1 MVAGSVSGI
10 RIGRGN
16 NMWEMN
22 KKLDTFKFVSEIMR
36 SESQV
41 EQSRADIIDYLIKRV
56 QKREEQL
63 KEIKNMCSHEIDQNI
78 KNEWILENIISES
91 EL

>member
-1 MVAGSVSGI
+1 
-10 RIGRGN
+10 
-16 NMWEMN
+16 MWEMN
-22 KKLDTFKFVSEIMR
+22 KRLDDFKIVSDNMR
-36 SESQV
+36 YEGQGY
-41 EQSRADIIDYLIKRV
+41 RADTIDYLIKRV

-63 KEIKNMCSHEIDQNI
+63 KEIKNMCSHEIEQNI

>member
-1 MVAGSVSGI
+1 
-10 RIGRGN
+10 
-16 NMWEMN
+16 MWEMN

>member
-1 MVAGSVSGI
+1 
-10 RIGRGN
+10 
-16 NMWEMN
+16 MWEMN
-22 KKLDTFKFVSEIMR
+22 KRLEDFKIVSDNMR
-36 SESQV
+36 YDGQE
-41 EQSRADIIDYLIKRV
+41 SRADIIDYLITRI

-63 KEIKNMCSHEIDQNI
+63 KEIKNMCSHEIEQNI